1 MKNCCQRV
9 VSRSCAAAAAAAVMA
24 MAVLRD
30 EGGGGVATLTRA
42 ARSGLAAVDA
52 LARLGLVF

>member
-9 VSRSCAAAAAAAVMA
+9 VSCSCAAAAAV